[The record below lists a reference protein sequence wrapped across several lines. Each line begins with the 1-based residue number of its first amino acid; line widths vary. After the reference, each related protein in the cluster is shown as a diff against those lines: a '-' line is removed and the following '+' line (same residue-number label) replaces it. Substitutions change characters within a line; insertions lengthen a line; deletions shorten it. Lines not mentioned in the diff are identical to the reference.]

1 MYDSEMEIKKALEC
15 FDKLQDSLQ
24 ELYDRLSQAVING
37 RHASNVGC
45 LESLSVE
52 CCLMQNTTQNALIA
66 IKAQIDD
73 VLSAEKQ
80 FLEEDEQ

>member
-1 MYDSEMEIKKALEC
+1 MYDSEMEIKKALEH

-24 ELYDRLSQAVING
+24 ELYDRLSRAVINSC
-37 RHASNVGC
+37 HASNVEC
-45 LESLSVE
+45 LETLSIE
-52 CCLMQNTTQNALIA
+52 CCLMQNTAQNALIA

>member
-1 MYDSEMEIKKALEC
+1 MYNSEAEIKKALER
-15 FDKLQDSLQ
+15 FDELQDSLQ

-37 RHASNVGC
+37 CHASNVEC
-45 LESLSVE
+45 LKTLSVE
-52 CCLMQNTTQNALIA
+52 CCLMQNTAQNALIA

-80 FLEEDEQ
+80 FLEEVEQ